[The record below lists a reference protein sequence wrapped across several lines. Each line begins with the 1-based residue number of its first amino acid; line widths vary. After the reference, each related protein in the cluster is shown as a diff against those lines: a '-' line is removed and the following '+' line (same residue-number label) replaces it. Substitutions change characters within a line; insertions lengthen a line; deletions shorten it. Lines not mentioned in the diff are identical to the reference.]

1 MRKKT
6 IAPKK
11 SGSKFLMDVTTKSLP
26 QSLKLLNRQNLSKIV
41 SDTETPK
48 NTPGITKEDSN
59 SLSFWGLDFPQA
71 LCPKCPQT
79 EHAWRWFRTLL
90 GFGCFLVTDEWQ
102 TTSPDP
108 LPSWKPS
115 ENHRFLLAKTSKA
128 EPNHRPKPWA
138 STPVAV
144 VEALRLRDQ
153 HRVHC
158 TAVNS
163 SSRQWQNITTQHLPF
178 GVPKGDPK
186 GWMNWECLFFK
197 APFGIP
203 LKCGMLQ
210 HSTMKEYNRGKSWH
224 GWSPRQKGWSSRVC
238 PFQWWESES
247 LSSKTMQEN
256 HLSMLRKFQHINM
269 SNAIQLPAQWL
280 FGTIYHLTTL
290 WILVKLQEFTS
301 HDTHWYRMIHPKSTN
316 PPSEQGG

>member
-1 MRKKT
+1 MYT
-6 IAPKK
+6 LFNPLLLTNLMPCHPASV
-11 SGSKFLMDVTTKSLP
+11 SGTANHWARWANQEALKRIQVLDGCDDQIITLKIWLGKSLP
-26 QSLKLLNRQNLSKIV
+26 QSLKLLNWPKKSQKV
-41 SDTETPK
+41 SDTETQK
-48 NTPGITKEDSN
+48 THQELKKRTPTKRTQTVCP
-59 SLSFWGLDFPQA
+59 FWGLDFPQA
-71 LCPKCPQT
+71 SCPKCPQT

-186 GWMNWECLFFK
+186 GW
-197 APFGIP
+197 
-203 LKCGMLQ
+203 
-210 HSTMKEYNRGKSWH
+210 
-224 GWSPRQKGWSSRVC
+224 
-238 PFQWWESES
+238 
-247 LSSKTMQEN
+247 
-256 HLSMLRKFQHINM
+256 
-269 SNAIQLPAQWL
+269 
-280 FGTIYHLTTL
+280 
-290 WILVKLQEFTS
+290 WIDV
-301 HDTHWYRMIHPKSTN
+301 
-316 PPSEQGG
+316 